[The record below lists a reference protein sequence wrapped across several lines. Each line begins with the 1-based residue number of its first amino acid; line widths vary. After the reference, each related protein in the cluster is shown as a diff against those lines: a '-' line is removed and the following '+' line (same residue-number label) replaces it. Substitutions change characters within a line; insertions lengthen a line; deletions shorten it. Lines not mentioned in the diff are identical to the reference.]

1 MKSQNLKDPQIADEA
16 TEWILRLEDTDI
28 DPEDLYSDPA
38 ERQQHFLTWVRQSP
52 EHIRQFLELYETY
65 RKVGQL
71 DPQHRI
77 DIEELLAQTN
87 AAIVPLFTE
96 EDPLR
101 PMQAVS
107 VEAPARLRSMTKR
120 RWVYVTGAAA
130 AVAAIAVLSLHS
142 FDAQA
147 QACTTAVGDQRV
159 CPLEDGSVV
168 YLNTDSRVEVQ
179 YTRDQRKVL
188 LVRGEALFSVAR
200 NHNRPFI
207 VQSGDVGIRAA
218 GTQFNVRRRDH
229 ATDVSVIEGGVQIT
243 PMKEPPV
250 VRNTDPY
257 TRTETAIPPTQI
269 QAGEEVRVSG
279 GKITRLPQRDVDI
292 SISWR
297 RRQLVFSDTP
307 LSDVAAEFNRYNL
320 HQIRVEG
327 DAAQQIPM
335 SGTFYADQ
343 PQVLILY
350 LNRFDN
356 RDTPLS
362 VQPRGDD
369 WLIRAR

>member
-1 MKSQNLKDPQIADEA
+1 MIS
-16 TEWILRLEDTDI
+16 
-28 DPEDLYSDPA
+28 
-38 ERQQHFLTWVRQSP
+38 
-52 EHIRQFLELYETY
+52 
-65 RKVGQL
+65 
-71 DPQHRI
+71 
-77 DIEELLAQTN
+77 
-87 AAIVPLFTE
+87 
-96 EDPLR
+96 
-101 PMQAVS
+101 
-107 VEAPARLRSMTKR
+107 R

-130 AVAAIAVLSLHS
+130 AALAAIAVLFLHS
-142 FDAQA
+142 FVAQA
-147 QACTTAVGDQRV
+147 QTYTTAVGEQRP

-179 YTRDQRKVL
+179 YTHDQRNVL
-188 LVRGEALFSVAR
+188 LVRGEALFSVAKNIR
-200 NHNRPFI
+200 RPFI

-218 GTQFNVRRRDH
+218 GTQFNVRRRDY

-243 PMKEPPV
+243 PMKQPPV
-250 VRNTDPY
+250 VRNADPY
-257 TRTETAIPPTQI
+257 IRTETAMTPTKI

-279 GKITRLPQRDVDI
+279 GKITKLPQRDVDI

-297 RRQLVFSDTP
+297 RRQLVFSHTP

-327 DAAQQIPM
+327 DPAQQIPM

-350 LNRFDN
+350 LNRFEN
-356 RDTPLS
+356 HDTPLS

-369 WLIRAR
+369 WVIRAR

>member
-1 MKSQNLKDPQIADEA
+1 
-16 TEWILRLEDTDI
+16 
-28 DPEDLYSDPA
+28 
-38 ERQQHFLTWVRQSP
+38 
-52 EHIRQFLELYETY
+52 
-65 RKVGQL
+65 
-71 DPQHRI
+71 
-77 DIEELLAQTN
+77 
-87 AAIVPLFTE
+87 
-96 EDPLR
+96 
-101 PMQAVS
+101 
-107 VEAPARLRSMTKR
+107 
-120 RWVYVTGAAA
+120 
-130 AVAAIAVLSLHS
+130 
-142 FDAQA
+142 
-147 QACTTAVGDQRV
+147 
-159 CPLEDGSVV
+159 
-168 YLNTDSRVEVQ
+168 
-179 YTRDQRKVL
+179 
-188 LVRGEALFSVAR
+188 
-200 NHNRPFI
+200 
-207 VQSGDVGIRAA
+207 VGIRAA

-229 ATDVSVIEGGVQIT
+229 ATDVSVIEGGVQI
-243 PMKEPPV
+243 EPPV

-279 GKITRLPQRDVDI
+279 GEITRLPQRDVDI

-343 PQVLILY
+343 PQALILY

-369 WLIRAR
+369 WVIRPR

>member
-1 MKSQNLKDPQIADEA
+1 MKSQNLTDTQIADEA

-28 DPEDLYSDPA
+28 DPEDPYPDPA
-38 ERQQHFLTWVRQSP
+38 ERQQRFLAWVTQSP

-77 DIEELLAQTN
+77 DVQELLAQPN
-87 AAIVPLFTE
+87 GAIVPLFTE
-96 EDPLR
+96 EDSLR
-101 PMQAVS
+101 PSQAVGKL
-107 VEAPARLRSMTKR
+107 ARLWNMISRQ
-120 RWVYVTGAAA
+120 WVYVTVAAAA
-130 AVAAIAVLSLHS
+130 AVTAIAILFLHP
-142 FDAQA
+142 FVAQA
-147 QACTTAVGDQRV
+147 QTYTTAVGEQRP

-179 YTRDQRKVL
+179 YTRDQRNVL
-188 LVRGEALFSVAR
+188 LVRGEALFAVAKDIG
-200 NHNRPFI
+200 RPFN

-218 GTQFNVRRRDH
+218 GTQFNVRRRDY

-243 PMKEPPV
+243 PTKQPPV
-250 VRNTDPY
+250 VRNSDPF
-257 TRTETAIPPTQI
+257 TRTETAITPTKI
-269 QAGEEVRVSG
+269 QAGQEVRVSG

-297 RRQLVFSDTP
+297 RRQLVFSHTP

-320 HQIRVEG
+320 HHIRVEG

-350 LNRFDN
+350 INRFEN
-356 RDTPLS
+356 HDTPLS

-369 WLIRAR
+369 WVIRAR

>member
-1 MKSQNLKDPQIADEA
+1 MKSQDLTDTKIADEA

-28 DPEDLYSDPA
+28 DPEDLYPDPA
-38 ERQQHFLTWVRQSP
+38 ERQQKFLAWVTQSP
-52 EHIRQFLELYETY
+52 QHIRLFLELYETY

-77 DIEELLAQTN
+77 DIEELLAQPN
-87 AAIVPLFTE
+87 AAVVPLFTE

-101 PMQAVS
+101 PLQAAS
-107 VEAPARLRSMTKR
+107 VEESARLRSKTR
-120 RWVYVTGAAA
+120 LRWAYRAG
-130 AVAAIAVLSLHS
+130 AVAITATAVLFSLYS
-142 FDAQA
+142 FVAQA
-147 QACTTAVGDQRV
+147 QTYTTAVGEQRV

-168 YLNTDSRVEVQ
+168 YLNTDSRVEVH
-179 YTRDQRKVL
+179 YTRDQRNVR
-188 LVRGEALFSVAR
+188 LVRGEALFSVAK
-200 NHNRPFI
+200 NRSRSFI
-207 VQSGDVGIRAA
+207 VQSGEVGIRAV
-218 GTQFNVRRRDH
+218 GTQFNVRQRDH

-243 PMKEPPV
+243 AMEQPQVARDTEP
-250 VRNTDPY
+250 Y
-257 TRTETAIPPTQI
+257 AGTETTISPTPV

-279 GKITRLPQRDVDI
+279 GEISRLPQRDVDI

-320 HQIRVEG
+320 HQIRVED
-327 DAAQQIPM
+327 DAAKQIPM

-356 RDTPLS
+356 RDTPLR

-369 WLIRAR
+369 WVIRAR

>member
-1 MKSQNLKDPQIADEA
+1 MKSQNLTDTQIADEA

-52 EHIRQFLELYETY
+52 QHIRLFLELYETY

-77 DIEELLAQTN
+77 DIEELLAQPD

-96 EDPLR
+96 DDLLR

-107 VEAPARLRSMTKR
+107 VDEGARLRSRTTR
-120 RWVYVTGAAA
+120 RWAYGAGVAAAA
-130 AVAAIAVLSLHS
+130 AVAAVLFLPSIV
-142 FDAQA
+142 AQA
-147 QACTTAVGDQRV
+147 QAYTTAVGEQRV

-179 YTRDQRKVL
+179 YTRDQRNVQ
-188 LVRGEALFSVAR
+188 LVRGEALFSVAKNR
-200 NHNRPFI
+200 SRPFI
-207 VQSGDVGIRAA
+207 VKSGDAGIRAA
-218 GTQFNVRRRDH
+218 GTQFNVRLRDH

-243 PMKEPPV
+243 PTKEPPV
-250 VRNTDPY
+250 IRNTDPY
-257 TRTETAIPPTQI
+257 ALTETAKPPTNI

-279 GKITRLPQRDVDI
+279 GQITKLPQRDVDI

-297 RRQLVFSDTP
+297 RRQLVFSDSP
-307 LSDVAAEFNRYNL
+307 LSDVAAEFNRYNR

-327 DAAQQIPM
+327 NAAQRVPM
-335 SGTFYADQ
+335 TATFYADQ
-343 PQVLILY
+343 PQELILY

-369 WLIRAR
+369 WVIRAR

>member
-1 MKSQNLKDPQIADEA
+1 MKSQNLTDTQIADEA

-38 ERQQHFLTWVRQSP
+38 ERQQHFLTWVTQSP
-52 EHIRQFLELYETY
+52 QHIRLFLELYETY

-77 DIEELLAQTN
+77 DIEELLAQPN

-101 PMQAVS
+101 PMRAVS
-107 VEAPARLRSMTKR
+107 VDEPAGLRSRIRR
-120 RWVYVTGAAA
+120 RWVYGTGAAA
-130 AVAAIAVLSLHS
+130 AVTAAVLFLHS
-142 FDAQA
+142 FVAQA
-147 QACTTAVGDQRV
+147 YTTAVGEQRA

-179 YTRDQRKVL
+179 YTREQRNVL

-200 NHNRPFI
+200 NLSRPFI
-207 VQSGDVGIRAA
+207 VHSGDAGIRAA
-218 GTQFNVRRRDH
+218 GTQFNVRLRDH

-243 PMKEPPV
+243 PTKESPV
-250 VRNTDPY
+250 VRNTNSY
-257 TRTETAIPPTQI
+257 TRTENATAPTKI
-269 QAGEEVRVSG
+269 QAGEEVRVSE
-279 GKITRLPQRDVDI
+279 GKVTRLPQRDVDI

-297 RRQLVFSDTP
+297 RRQLVFSDMP
-307 LSDVAAEFNRYNL
+307 LSDVAAEFNRYNR

-335 SGTFYADQ
+335 TGTFDADQ
-343 PQVLILY
+343 PQALILY

-356 RDTPLS
+356 HDTPLS
-362 VQPRGDD
+362 VQPRGED
-369 WLIRAR
+369 WVIRAR